1 MILVFGYFKHKRVFY
16 LLKLFIFIGCN
27 SYIKSECTIS
37 ISKLNS
43 LKDSNS
49 LLIYIKLI
57 YKYKVYKF
65 IMFFLY
71 IVKYKFYLVKKV

>member
-1 MILVFGYFKHKRVFY
+1 MIRNLTAIIIILFLFMILVFGYFKYKRVFY
-16 LLKLFIFIGCN
+16 LLKLFIFIDCN

-49 LLIYIKLI
+49 
-57 YKYKVYKF
+57 
-65 IMFFLY
+65 
-71 IVKYKFYLVKKV
+71 

>member
-1 MILVFGYFKHKRVFY
+1 MIRNLTAIIIIFIILVLFMILVFGYFKYKRVFY
-16 LLKLFIFIGCN
+16 LLKLFIFIDCN

-49 LLIYIKLI
+49 WFIYIN
-57 YKYKVYKF
+57 
-65 IMFFLY
+65 
-71 IVKYKFYLVKKV
+71 

>member
-1 MILVFGYFKHKRVFY
+1 MILVFGYFKYKRVFY
-16 LLKLFIFIGCN
+16 LLKLFIFIDCN

-49 LLIYIKLI
+49 
-57 YKYKVYKF
+57 
-65 IMFFLY
+65 
-71 IVKYKFYLVKKV
+71 

>member
-1 MILVFGYFKHKRVFY
+1 MIRNLTAIIIIFIILVLFMILVFGYFKYKRVFY
-16 LLKLFIFIGCN
+16 LLKLFIFIDCN

-49 LLIYIKLI
+49 WFIYINKFLNIKLI
-57 YKYKVYKF
+57 K
-65 IMFFLY
+65 
-71 IVKYKFYLVKKV
+71 